1 MTRIQR
7 IGLLGVAAIIAVA
20 AFVLLQPEEG
30 RQDRA
35 AQKQGQPPV
44 GAEQANRA
52 PARQTERA
60 ENKEIGVEGG
70 EPVGGI
76 QGLSVRTGETVRFA
90 VRSDVADEVHV
101 HGYDRSR
108 PVARGRPAR
117 FQFPADLEGV
127 FEVELEKR
135 GVEIAELRVQPR

>member
-76 QGLSVRTGETVRFA
+76 QGLSVRTGA